1 MRLFENARYPF
12 MEWRKRAYI
21 FTAVVLVLGIGA
33 MLYNA
38 ATLGSWLNYGVDFTG
53 GTLVQVNFKQPTTV
67 DEIRATAARGG
78 HSDWQIARFEGGDE
92 FVIRMPSFEQEAGV
106 DASARVTQGLSSR
119 YQPTDFNIVRTEA
132 VGPKVGNELQQRALL
147 AILLSFVATLIY
159 LWFRFEWRFGL
170 AAIIATAHDILITL
184 GFLAFTR
191 TEISLA
197 TVAAL
202 LTIVGYS
209 LNDTIVVFDRVR
221 ENLAKPRKAGASYM
235 QLLDTS
241 INETLSRTVLTG
253 GSTLATLLALY
264 LFGGA
269 VIRDFAMVLILG
281 IIIGTFSSIFV
292 ASPALFEIEKRW
304 PKFNVKGGP
313 SRAGAST
320 ARTRS
325 ASSTALV

>member
-12 MEWRKRAYI
+12 MEWRTRAYV
-21 FTAVVLVLGIGA
+21 FTAVVLALSIGA
-33 MLYNA
+33 MIFN
-38 ATLGSWLNYGVDFTG
+38 TVSTGSWLNYGVDFTG
-53 GTLVQVNFKQPTTV
+53 GTIVQVNFKQPTTV
-67 DEIRATAARGG
+67 EEIRGAAAQGG
-78 HSDWQIARFEGGDE
+78 HGDWEIARFGASDE
-92 FVIRMPSFEQEAGV
+92 FVIRMPSFEQEAGA
-106 DASARVTQGLSSR
+106 DAATRVTEGLSTR
-119 YQPTDFNIVRTEA
+119 YQTADFAVTRTEA

-147 AILLSFVATLIY
+147 AIILSFAATLVY

-170 AAIIATAHDILITL
+170 AAIIATAHDIVITL
-184 GFLAFTR
+184 GFLAVTR

-235 QLLDTS
+235 QLLNTS

-264 LFGGA
+264 VFGGA
-269 VIRDFAMVLILG
+269 VIQDFALVLILG
-281 IIIGTFSSIFV
+281 IVIGTFSSIFV

-304 PKFNVKGGP
+304 PRFNVKGP
-313 SRAGAST
+313 SRSASSSQ
-320 ARTRS
+320 RTRS
-325 ASSTALV
+325 ASSALV